1 MKIKKFT
8 QFILENEYYGDI
20 NEGDIVPGVPYNSG
34 TDRSD
39 KLGNMEASIMTV
51 DTNVN
56 DTIIGFSK
64 GGESPKSVSIYFPSS
79 SYAGTKMPL
88 ELKQGKSY
96 AYIYERVDG
105 DDRYPAA
112 ITKMEDFDADKS
124 SGQLYNASNSIDL
137 LANFMERSGIAGDA
151 TAGANLA
158 KVITTLLLDPKYNAQ
173 VTDTFKKFA
182 NKISGEI
189 SRQAFILKMAAE
201 FGNRG
206 TKQDTGMKAFQAE
219 FVKSKSALSPKKA

>member
-1 MKIKKFT
+1 MHIKKFT
-8 QFILENEYYGDI
+8 QFIVENEHYDTI
-20 NEGDIVPGVPYNSG
+20 NEGDIVPGVPYNTA

-39 KLGNMEASIMTV
+39 KLGNMETDIMTV
-51 DTNVN
+51 TSNKN
-56 DTIIGFSK
+56 DTVIGFSL
-64 GGESPKSVSIYFPSS
+64 GGENDKNVSIYFPSS
-79 SYAGTKMPL
+79 ENSATKIPI

-96 AYIYERVDG
+96 AYIFQSYKGQDT
-105 DDRYPAA
+105 YPAA

-137 LANFMERSGIAGDA
+137 LANFMERSGIASDA

-158 KVITTLLLDPKYNAQ
+158 KVITTLLLDPKYNTQ

-189 SRQAFILKMAAE
+189 SRQGFLPKMATE

-219 FVKSKSALSPKKA
+219 FITSKSALSPKKA

>member
-1 MKIKKFT
+1 MKIKRFND
-8 QFILENEYYGDI
+8 FILENQYYNPI
-20 NEGDIVPGVPYNSG
+20 NESDIVPGVPYNLG

-39 KLGNMEASIMTV
+39 KLGNMKANIMTV
-51 DTNVN
+51 DTNSN

-79 SYAGTKMPL
+79 NYADKKTPP

-137 LANFMERSGIAGDA
+137 LANFMERSGICIDS
-151 TAGANLA
+151 TAGTNLA
-158 KVITTLLLDPKYNAQ
+158 KVITTLLLSPTYNTT

-182 NKISGEI
+182 KKISKEI
-189 SRQAFILKMAAE
+189 TIKGFIPKMAKQ
-201 FGNRG
+201 FGDSG
-206 TKQDTGMKAFQAE
+206 TKQDPGMKSFVEE
-219 FVKSKSALSPKKA
+219 FPKSYAALSPKKA

>member
-1 MKIKKFT
+1 MHIKKFT

-51 DTNVN
+51 DTNDN
-56 DTIIGFSK
+56 DTIIGFNK

-88 ELKQGKSY
+88 GLKQGKSY

-137 LANFMERSGIAGDA
+137 LANFMEKSGICVDS

-158 KVITTLLLDPKYNAQ
+158 KVITTLLLSTTYNTK
-173 VTDTFKKFA
+173 VTDTFLKFA
-182 NKISGEI
+182 KKISREI
-189 SRQAFILKMAAE
+189 TIEGFIPKMAAQ
-201 FGNRG
+201 FGNSG
-206 TKQDTGMKAFQAE
+206 TKQDPGMKAFVNE
-219 FVKSKSALSPKKA
+219 FPISRAALSPKKA